1 MTQQP
6 TDQSLALQFA
16 RQWSKLP
23 AAHLKAALTFLTP
36 QMEREHAERMLAER
50 LRHRREMTGLY
61 AGIAISLIAFGGCI
75 FFGIREN
82 FWAAGILSGPTLAST
97 LTIFVLKKAPEPK
110 VAEATLSTLRMLSN
124 SQSVAPAPPQQS
136 GSPMV

>member
-6 TDQSLALQFA
+6 TDESLALQFA

-23 AAHLKAALTFLTP
+23 ASHLKAALAFLEP
-36 QMEREHAERMLAER
+36 QMERTHKERILSEK
-50 LRHRREMTGLY
+50 LRHRREMTGLI
-61 AGIAISLIAFGGCI
+61 AGIAISILSVGGCI

-82 FWAAGILSGPTLAST
+82 FWAAGILAGPTLINT
-97 LTIFVLKKAPEPK
+97 VTIFVLKKVPDSRS
-110 VAEATLSTLRMLSN
+110 VAGTVSALRSLSN
-124 SQSVAPAPPQQS
+124 SQAPSPSPPQS